1 MRKIVFKFG
10 LIIVAVVLLLQLS
23 KYSWRAQGLNTE
35 LVVILIA
42 LVFAAFGFV
51 LSKYLFKT
59 SPKTQKT
66 TIDVKKLAKLG
77 ISKREYDVLKEM
89 ASGKSNREIADQ
101 LFISEST
108 VKTHVSNL
116 LGKLNAK
123 RRTEAIR
130 KAKEVSIL

>member
-1 MRKIVFKFG
+1 M
-10 LIIVAVVLLLQLS
+10 
-23 KYSWRAQGLNTE
+23 
-35 LVVILIA
+35 A

-51 LSKYLFKT
+51 LSKYLFKNKPAIQ
-59 SPKTQKT
+59 SSAV
-66 TIDVKKLAKLG
+66 DLKKLSGLG

-89 ASGKSNREIADQ
+89 ADGKSNQEIADQ

-116 LGKLNAK
+116 LIKLDSK

>member
-1 MRKIVFKFG
+1 MRKVVFKFG

-59 SPKTQKT
+59 RPKTQKT

-89 ASGKSNREIADQ
+89 ALGKSNQEIADQ

-116 LGKLNAK
+116 LGKLNSK

>member
-1 MRKIVFKFG
+1 LV
-10 LIIVAVVLLLQLS
+10 IVAVVLLLQLS
-23 KYSWRAQGLNTE
+23 KYSWQVPALSTE
-35 LVVILIA
+35 LIVIVMA

-51 LSKYLFKT
+51 LSKYLFKNKPAIQ
-59 SPKTQKT
+59 SSAV
-66 TIDVKKLAKLG
+66 DLKKLSGLG

-89 ASGKSNREIADQ
+89 ADGKSNQEIADQ

-116 LGKLNAK
+116 LIKLDSK